1 MLFTMSRESE
11 KPYLT
16 MERMTHIISSD
27 WRTAHMQHGKCDE
40 GTGQDIRLDIP
51 SKLTVGTVLRELR
64 GVLIFIGIISAVYVG
79 FRLSPWYGS
88 FTVAEIEEF
97 LRSLGYL
104 AIPIHIICFVILPL
118 FIFPITPLCMA
129 GGALFGTGMGFVFSA
144 IGFILNSWAGFL
156 ISKSMFRKRIERLVR
171 GRGVTIDR
179 GIASHGIISTFLIR
193 FFPFTPA
200 GFQNY
205 LVGLSGV
212 SFRHFTIGSIL
223 GGMPWVFVLVFL
235 GGALFTDRAPV
246 FLSSV
251 LLFLFICVVSLIVTF
266 YNRDKILGKT
276 SEK

>member
-1 MLFTMSRESE
+1 
-11 KPYLT
+11 
-16 MERMTHIISSD
+16 
-27 WRTAHMQHGKCDE
+27 MQHGKNDE
-40 GTGQDIRLDIP
+40 ATVRDVGRDVP
-51 SKLTVGTVLRELR
+51 PKLTVRVVLKELR
-64 GVLIFIGIISAVYVG
+64 GVCIFIMLISSVYVG
-79 FRLSPWYGS
+79 FRISPWYGA
-88 FTVAEIEEF
+88 FTVDELEGY

-104 AIPIHIICFVILPL
+104 AIPIHITCFVILPL

-129 GGALFGTGMGFVFSA
+129 GGALFGTGMGFVISA
-144 IGFILNSWAGFL
+144 VGFILNSWTGFL

-276 SEK
+276 SKK